1 MKALLADA
9 DFRRV
14 WLVGAMTGGLRWLE
28 LLVVGVYVLEQTG
41 SASMVAL
48 MTVVRLAP
56 MFLCGMPI
64 GALADRYE
72 RQTLLMLGLVV
83 LLLTSAVLSVLAL
96 TGQITLW
103 QIAIGAFLSGIF
115 FAGDYPVRR
124 IMSGEIA
131 GVDRLGRS
139 MALESATGNATRML
153 GPALGGFLLETMG
166 LAGAYLLGAVL
177 YLISVVLL
185 LRLAY
190 RSARFEG
197 QARNILSTLRE
208 GWQFVQAHRLI
219 VGTLMVTVVV
229 NFWGFAYIT
238 MVPVIGERVLGLS
251 AFPIGVLM
259 SIEGL
264 GRAAR
269 RAAGRAV
276 REAARLHPDLPRQLL
291 RVPARRARLRPVS
304 AWFPLS
310 LALNL
315 ICGVSLAGFSV
326 MQATIMFLA
335 ARPEVRSRVMGVLTV
350 AIGAG
355 PLGMLHLG
363 WLADWL
369 GAAAAVQIMALEGL
383 VALALT
389 ALIWPETWRAT
400 ELAPP
405 PAARRRAERG

>member
-1 MKALLADA
+1 MRALLADA

-14 WLVGAMTGGLRWLE
+14 WLVGSIAGGLRWLE
-28 LLVVGVYVLEQTG
+28 LLAIGVYVLEQTG
-41 SASMVAL
+41 SPWMVAL

-56 MFLCGMPI
+56 MFLCGILI
-64 GALADRYE
+64 GAIADRYE
-72 RQTLLMLGLVV
+72 RRSLLLLGLVV
-83 LLLTSAVLSVLAL
+83 LTLTSMVLGVLAF
-96 TGQITLW
+96 TDQITLW
-103 QIAIGAFLSGIF
+103 QIAIGAFLNGIF

-124 IMSGEIA
+124 IMSAEIA
-131 GVDRLGRS
+131 GVDRLGRA
-139 MALESATGNATRML
+139 MGLESATSNATRML
-153 GPALGGFLLETMG
+153 GPALGGLLLETLG
-166 LAGAYLLGAVL
+166 LAGVYLLGAL
-177 YLISVVLL
+177 LSLISVVLM
-185 LRLAY
+185 LRVRY
-190 RSARFEG
+190 RSTRFEG
-197 QARNILSTLRE
+197 QARNILSTLGE
-208 GWQFVQAHRLI
+208 GWRFVRGRRVI

-264 GRAAR
+264 GALLGALLVGPFSKPHAYSRIYLLSSFIFLL
-269 RAAGRAV
+269 AV
-276 REAARLHPDLPRQLL
+276 LGFALSERL
-291 RVPARRARLRPVS
+291 
-304 AWFPLS
+304 PLS

-335 ARPEVRSRVMGVLTV
+335 ARPEMRSRVMGVLTV
-350 AIGAG
+350 GIGAG

-363 WLADWL
+363 WLADWV

-383 VALALT
+383 IALALT
-389 ALIWPETWRAT
+389 AVIWPETWRAT

-405 PAARRRAERG
+405 PAPAAD